1 MQIRITIITFDT
13 IKFHNNGSGG
23 HLIFT
28 FRLPLLNPENG
39 TICACDAKNSTYILG
54 DTLKFIR
61 LFIKNIRILFFRLR
75 TQGLWVTAQW
85 AYARLIP
92 LLTGNP
98 PLRYSRVT
106 PQLYVGPQYRRWG
119 RSALLRQGI
128 DSGVNM
134 RDEFDDA
141 AHGLSLPYY
150 CYLPTVD
157 DDPISAEHL
166 QKGITFIRERIADG
180 GKVYIHCTAGVG
192 RAPSMAAAYLV
203 AEGYTLDEALDLIRQ
218 ARPFI
223 KPVPGQMEALK
234 EFERI
239 THNN

>member
-1 MQIRITIITFDT
+1 MCARDTEIRKEI
-13 IKFHNNGSGG
+13 SGV
-23 HLIFT
+23 
-28 FRLPLLNPENG
+28 
-39 TICACDAKNSTYILG
+39 
-54 DTLKFIR
+54 TLKLIR

-98 PLRYSRVT
+98 PLRFSRVT

-119 RSALLRQGI
+119 RNALLRKGI
-128 DSGVNM
+128 DSDVNM
-134 RDEFDDA
+134 RIEFDDA
-141 AHGLSLPYY
+141 AHGLDLTHY

-157 DDPISAEHL
+157 DDPISTEYFE
-166 QKGITFIRERIADG
+166 KGIAFIRERIAAG

-192 RAPSMAAAYLV
+192 RAPSMAAAYLM
-203 AEGYTLDEALDLIRQ
+203 AEGQTLDEALAIIRE

-223 KPVPGQMEALK
+223 KPTPVQMEALK
-234 EFERI
+234 AFEQSLN
-239 THNN
+239 HA